1 MAYKQP
7 LTIHDSRFTN
17 HSITQSLNRQGA
29 LHRFSLILHP
39 SSFILHPSS
48 FVWPGAARQLVTF
61 SCAAKEKV
69 TKEKAAQVR
78 RS

>member
-1 MAYKQP
+1 LRHGPSAPVKDDRKI
-7 LTIHDSRFTN
+7 TFTGIW
-17 HSITQSLNRQGA
+17 SPVIIFPS
-29 LHRFSLILHP
+29 SLIPHP
-39 SSFILHPSS
+39 CFL
-48 FVWPGAARQLVTF
+48 PGAARVLVTF